1 MFSGIYYYVDNCDS
15 ANFPCSLVDYQT
27 FLSKDK
33 PDLSKDKP
41 ECLSFSSIRPQVAD
55 GANPCISH
63 RNATEFSFEKF
74 LPYFYFSM
82 VTTTTVGYGDIT
94 PISNSA
100 VWIVI
105 FHHLTSIILLVGVVA
120 QLTDLQA
127 TECECAEDE

>member
-1 MFSGIYYYVDNCDS
+1 
-15 ANFPCSLVDYQT
+15 
-27 FLSKDK
+27 
-33 PDLSKDKP
+33 
-41 ECLSFSSIRPQVAD
+41 
-55 GANPCISH
+55 
-63 RNATEFSFEKF
+63 
-74 LPYFYFSM
+74 M

-120 QLTDLQA
+120 QLTNLQA